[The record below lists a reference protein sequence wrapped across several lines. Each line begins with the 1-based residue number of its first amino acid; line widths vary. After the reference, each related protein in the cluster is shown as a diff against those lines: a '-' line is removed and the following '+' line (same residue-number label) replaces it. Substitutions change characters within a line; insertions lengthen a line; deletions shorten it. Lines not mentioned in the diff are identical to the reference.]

1 MRARERQRQSFL
13 LLAHATAPDELAG
26 RVTAELAG
34 DRAQRLER
42 VLASLIRLG
51 APAELDVRVS
61 ALLGAE
67 ARGRESAATLRSMD
81 VMVAPP
87 VLERLLEEELAD
99 PARQRSERF
108 PGSLERLQAPSELE
122 RRLRT
127 SVRRTSV
134 ARLVLGPLVAL
145 SAAGLVVWFA
155 LTGDEP
161 RPRPYRFEV
170 VHATTLEGLDPL
182 ARSLAG
188 SLGGADPR

>member
-1 MRARERQRQSFL
+1 LFGSNNVCLGVCERFNL
-13 LLAHATAPDELAG
+13 VLNGFNIGCVKYIELA
-26 RVTAELAG
+26 RF
-34 DRAQRLER
+34 
-42 VLASLIRLG
+42 SHHF
-51 APAELDVRVS
+51 
-61 ALLGAE
+61 
-67 ARGRESAATLRSMD
+67 LR
-81 VMVAPP
+81 
-87 VLERLLEEELAD
+87 ELAD
-99 PARQRSERF
+99 PSRQRSERF